1 VIGRL
6 TGRIVDDSADGS
18 VVLDVGGVG
27 YELTMPL
34 GSIGRA
40 RGAQGDGEVT
50 LHVHTHVREDALLLY
65 GFPSGDDR
73 AAFRTLIGVSNVGP
87 KIALALLGVMT
98 AHELAAVVGRGHV
111 QKLQSVPG
119 VGKKTAER
127 IILEL
132 KDKLAAALSAAP
144 QAASATAAPVVKPVE
159 SQAELL
165 FGALT
170 RMGYRGAEA
179 ERAVATLGARVD
191 VEPLSDLVRDALALL
206 AR

>member
-1 VIGRL
+1 
-6 TGRIVDDSADGS
+6 
-18 VVLDVGGVG
+18 
-27 YELTMPL
+27 
-34 GSIGRA
+34 
-40 RGAQGDGEVT
+40 
-50 LHVHTHVREDALLLY
+50 
-65 GFPSGDDR
+65 
-73 AAFRTLIGVSNVGP
+73 
-87 KIALALLGVMT
+87 MT

-127 IILEL
+127 IVLEL
-132 KDKLAAALSAAP
+132 KDKLAAALTAPPQHASPAAV
-144 QAASATAAPVVKPVE
+144 AVAKPVE